1 MAEPGPSAPSP
12 NVLRARRLLAGGA
25 IGGHV
30 ALAVCV
36 VGFGVSGG
44 TLSAVSAAIAGILTI
59 AFFTIGQ
66 AVQVLVADAEPGRV
80 LLAALLSYAGR
91 MGVLGVLLA
100 LALANR
106 ERLAG
111 MDPVAVVVTTIAVVA
126 GWLAAEIRVFARLR
140 IPVFD
145 ETERQGPGEP

>member
-1 MAEPGPSAPSP
+1 HIAM
-12 NVLRARRLLAGGA
+12 V
-25 IGGHV
+25 
-30 ALAVCV
+30 VCV
-36 VGFGVSGG
+36 VGFGLSGG
-44 TLSAVSAAIAGILTI
+44 VLPAVSAAIAGVLTI

-91 MGVLGVLLA
+91 MGALGVLLA

-145 ETERQGPGEP
+145 ETERQGDG